1 LRTRK
6 AVTIRELP
14 VRTALN
20 RCDSPRMPFDLTL
33 NPYRGCEFACVYCYA
48 RYTHTFMGL
57 EDPDD
62 FETIIFA
69 KGNAPELL
77 ERELAHR
84 DLRGQHI
91 AMGTVTDPYQPAERT
106 LGLTRRMLEKLAR
119 VRGLRLSI
127 TTKSDLV
134 VRDLDLLQEIG
145 RHNQVQVNCT
155 VITVDVELARR
166 LEPKA
171 PRPDL
176 RLGALA
182 TLRQAGIAAGVFAMP
197 VLPALTDSRAGL
209 TALAQA
215 AAAAGAL
222 WLSAQPL
229 FVRDCIRP
237 TLYAYLAREQPDL
250 LARYRRAYARSTCLP
265 DSYSRRLRSR
275 VEAIRA
281 RFGLAAG
288 PAFD

>member
-1 LRTRK
+1 
-6 AVTIRELP
+6 
-14 VRTALN
+14 
-20 RCDSPRMPFDLTL
+20 
-33 NPYRGCEFACVYCYA
+33 
-48 RYTHTFMGL
+48 
-57 EDPDD
+57 
-62 FETIIFA
+62 
-69 KGNAPELL
+69 
-77 ERELAHR
+77 
-84 DLRGQHI
+84 
-91 AMGTVTDPYQPAERT
+91 MGTVTDPYQPAERT

-197 VLPALTDSRAGL
+197 VLPALTDSRAVL

-250 LARYRRAYARSTCLP
+250 LARYRRAYARSTYLP

-288 PAFD
+288 AAFD

>member
-1 LRTRK
+1 MAAPLLPLPGLIPAPHGLENRAAAAATLRTRK

-69 KGNAPELL
+69 KENAPELL
-77 ERELAHR
+77 QRELAHR

-119 VRGLRLSI
+119 ARGVRLSI
-127 TTKSDLV
+127 TTKSDLL

-182 TLRQAGIAAGVFAMP
+182 SLGLAGIGACVLAMP
-197 VLPALTDSRAGL
+197 VLPAVSDCRAVLTGL
-209 TALAQA
+209 AKVS
-215 AAAAGAL
+215 AAAGGL
-222 WLSAQPL
+222 CLSDQPL
-229 FVRDCIRP
+229 FVLDCIRT
-237 TLYAYLAREQPDL
+237 TLYD
-250 LARYRRAYARSTCLP
+250 
-265 DSYSRRLRSR
+265 
-275 VEAIRA
+275 
-281 RFGLAAG
+281 
-288 PAFD
+288 